1 MRINLNEIP
10 EEGRDWKLNRQTSEL
25 NEVLQDLISS
35 EPYEAEFSIRP
46 MQAGTFELKGQI
58 KTKMPEDCS
67 RCGEDFK
74 WDVNE
79 SYKELLMPEMDQ
91 PRNSHF
97 AKPNHVSD
105 MTHEGPSVTEY
116 RGQTF
121 DIGEYLHEVVAL
133 SLPPVPAPPED
144 ADGRCSSCKIMV
156 RGCSFGFEDKSSI
169 KTNPFAVLERLK
181 KSQNP

>member
-10 EEGRDWKLNRQTSEL
+10 DDGREWILNRRTAEL
-25 NEVLQDLISS
+25 NETLKDLIAS

-46 MQAGTFELKGQI
+46 LPSNTYELQGTI
-58 KTKMPEDCS
+58 RTKMPEDCS
-67 RCGEDFK
+67 RCGQDFK
-74 WDVNE
+74 WDVSE
-79 SYKELLMPEMDQ
+79 RFKELLMPELDQ

-105 MTHEGPSVTEY
+105 MNNAGPSVTEY

-121 DIGEYLHEVVAL
+121 EIGEYLHEVVAI
-133 SLPPVPAPPED
+133 SLPLVPAPAED
-144 ADGRCSSCKIMV
+144 SEGRCSVCKIMV
-156 RGCSFGFEDKSSI
+156 RGCSFGFEDGTVVKSH
-169 KTNPFAVLERLK
+169 PFSVLERLK